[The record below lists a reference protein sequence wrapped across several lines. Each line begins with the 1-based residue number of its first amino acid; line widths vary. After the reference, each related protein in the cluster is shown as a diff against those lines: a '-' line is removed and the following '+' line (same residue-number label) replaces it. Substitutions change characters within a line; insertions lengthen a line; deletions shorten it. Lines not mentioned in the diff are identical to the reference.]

1 METLADMMV
10 TGRTVDGPT
19 AQLVELNPEDGPL
32 VTAIRLDEPYRDM
45 PVLSQSIEL
54 ARSFMEFPMV
64 TGLVELSAYLPK
76 EGILLYP
83 TGHARSVAEILS
95 TSRKTKKAAGVR
107 AAVELCF
114 LGGMILGEAA
124 ETGADQGVFSHG
136 DLTPWRV
143 LVRADGEL
151 QIIGYG
157 LISPELLKFREDDS
171 YPTQADTWRYA
182 PPERAM
188 GAPEDAQADLCSLA
202 LIAAEMILGVPLLD
216 GSVTDIRKSLESGAL
231 PQLINKQAKKMGKP
245 VAEVLAYALNFDPRN
260 RFDSPEDFVA
270 ACEGLLDAG
279 LPGDTLAECA
289 QKVHTSKR
297 GTALKSV
304 DDTRAIPVAGRAI
317 RPRGQKAVQEAI
329 ERAAETD
336 DRWESRGGRG
346 RKGKAKATEAVEP
359 IAEVVEDNKPKRP
372 RRRTDAKATEEEAK
386 PKRPRRRP
394 SADDSAEDEAPKRP
408 RRRPTAKTEDDAED
422 STEAPKRPRRRP
434 SSDDDGD
441 TPKRPRRRGAASDD
455 DAKVEDAQ
463 VEDAPA
469 DDAKAEAPTKRP
481 KRRSSSDSAG
491 KRPRRRKRGSDDE

>member
-19 AQLVELNPEDGPL
+19 AQLVELHPEDGPL
-32 VTAIRLDEPYRDM
+32 VTAIRLDEPFRDM
-45 PVLSQSIEL
+45 PVLSRSIEL

-64 TGLVELSAYLPK
+64 SGLVDLSAYLPK

-95 TSRKTKKAAGVR
+95 TSRKTKKAAGIR
-107 AAVELCF
+107 AAVELCY

-157 LISPELLKFREDDS
+157 LISPELLKFRQDDT

-202 LIAAEMILGVPLLD
+202 LIATEMILGVPLLD
-216 GSVTDIRKSLESGAL
+216 GSVADIRKSLESGVL
-231 PQLINKQAKKMGKP
+231 PQLVNNQAKKMGKA

-260 RFDSPEDFVA
+260 RFDSAEDFVL
-270 ACEGLLDAG
+270 ACEGLLETG
-279 LPGDTLAECA
+279 LSGDSLAECA

-304 DDTRAIPVAGRAI
+304 DDTQAIPVAGRAI

-329 ERAAETD
+329 ERAAEND
-336 DRWESRGGRG
+336 ERWESRGGRG
-346 RKGKAKATEAVEP
+346 RKASAKTPDAPKPIEAVD
-359 IAEVVEDNKPKRP
+359 AEAKPKRP
-372 RRRTDAKATEEEAK
+372 RRRTEEPAAEPARPRRRGDAEATDEDAK

-394 SADDSAEDEAPKRP
+394 SSEDEAEAPKRP
-408 RRRPTAKTEDDAED
+408 RRRPTANGETEED
-422 STEAPKRPRRRP
+422 EPAEAPKRPRRRP
-434 SSDDDGD
+434 SSEDSEEEAVG
-441 TPKRPRRRGAASDD
+441 KED
-455 DAKVEDAQ
+455 DAK
-463 VEDAPA
+463 
-469 DDAKAEAPTKRP
+469 EAPTERP
-481 KRRSSSDSAG
+481 KRRGSSEPTT
-491 KRPRRRKRGSDDE
+491 KRPRRRKRSSEDE